1 MNARAGSLPWIMPV
15 GLFVALGLSAA
26 GFQYLA
32 VHAFEVGTAGEYI
45 PQLKTSPA
53 KAKCVRQ
60 R

>member
-1 MNARAGSLPWIMPV
+1 MPV